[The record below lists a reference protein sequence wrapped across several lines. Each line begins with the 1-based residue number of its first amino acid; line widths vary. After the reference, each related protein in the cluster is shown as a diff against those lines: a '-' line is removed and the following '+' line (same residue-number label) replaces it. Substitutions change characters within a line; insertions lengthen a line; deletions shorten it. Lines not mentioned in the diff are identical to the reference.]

1 MYTISGILDDIDR
14 GILAHNMI
22 ETCFSYRL
30 IYFVNENG
38 RGEKHY
44 MDTQYSGLR
53 AALENIIR
61 GNLTT
66 TNTIV
71 VAEVTTRKNGESVSL
86 LRRAYSFSLGGYF
99 QQICGKKEKD
109 NINSNYAR
117 RRANWC

>member
-71 VAEVTTRKNGESVSL
+71 VAEVTVWKNGKSVSL
-86 LRRAYSFSLGGYF
+86 LSKAYSFSLLSFLHNCCLYYLSLF
-99 QQICGKKEKD
+99 FHIFVE
-109 NINSNYAR
+109 NIHSN
-117 RRANWC
+117 

>member
-53 AALENIIR
+53 ATLENIIR

>member
-71 VAEVTTRKNGESVSL
+71 VAEVTVWKNGKSVSL
-86 LRRAYSFSLGGYF
+86 LSKAYSFSLSGYF
-99 QQICGKKEKD
+99 QQIREKKEKD